1 MRSLLSTASLSPFWT
16 DERLS
21 LSLKLDA
28 IANEVK
34 PCHAMPCRAVLP
46 FHATGPPTADCWL
59 SEHNTVAV
67 SSAACRDRS

>member
-1 MRSLLSTASLSPFWT
+1 LSTASLSPFWT

-34 PCHAMPCRAVLP
+34 HRTT
-46 FHATGPPTADCWL
+46 HG
-59 SEHNTVAV
+59 
-67 SSAACRDRS
+67 